1 MLVVCL
7 VVVVYGKWTE
17 TTPSVSRLPY
27 ISPAIAWSVTY
38 SIPRLT
44 SPNVILDRFASEES
58 AAMTND
64 TRFTSKC
71 DGDTLVTAGSGA
83 GPPSLGLRYSR
94 SYSSLVATQFAIQ
107 VAAALHNPLTYN
119 PSIPSALP
127 STTQK

>member
-1 MLVVCL
+1 MMIVLCVGCVL

-17 TTPSVSRLPY
+17 TTPPVSRLRY

-38 SIPRLT
+38 SNPRLT
-44 SPNVILDRFASEES
+44 SPNVILDKFASEES

-83 GPPSLGLRYSR
+83 
-94 SYSSLVATQFAIQ
+94 ATTEPRP
-107 VAAALHNPLTYN
+107 ALL
-119 PSIPSALP
+119 
-127 STTQK
+127 